1 MTRLRRGRRPALVAA
16 LVTAL
21 SLVLTGCGF
30 WDWLAGRPITRPAVS
45 RAAAD
50 GEGSPADAGD
60 GGDGQVAGGSAPEE
74 PDPAQGDPTGPGD
87 EAGGS
92 GDAAGPGAAEPGH
105 AAGGGDAGGSGDS
118 SGPAGEPEPGSDG
131 EGSGNGA
138 PDRCS
143 LWTAGMEPSPGPFE
157 QVRLEPVDESAEDAS
172 FAAFKASLL
181 DALARR
187 DLAALEAA
195 IHPQIKTDFGGGTG
209 LEDFRRQWGLDRDP
223 EASPVWNMLA
233 DILNLGGVLTGGGDE
248 PLRFTAPYVYAL
260 YNASLD
266 PFGHAVVT
274 GDGVNVR
281 AEPSLEAEILDQA
294 GYLVVRVIQPEDDLP
309 RVQLNGRD
317 YCWVRIQ
324 LPSGEIGY
332 MADRFLWSP
341 VGWRAAFE
349 QDGEGAWRLTFLV
362 AGD

>member
-1 MTRLRRGRRPALVAA
+1 MTRLPRGRRPALVAV

-45 RAAAD
+45 PAAVG
-50 GEGSPADAGD
+50 GEGTPADAGD

-74 PDPAQGDPTGPGD
+74 PDPAQGDETGPGD

-92 GDAAGPGAAEPGH
+92 GDAAG
-105 AAGGGDAGGSGDS
+105 SGDS
-118 SGPAGEPEPGSDG
+118 SGDPAGEPEPGSDG
-131 EGSGNGA
+131 EGSGDGV

-143 LWTAGMEPSPGPFE
+143 LWSAGMEPSPGPFE

-195 IHPQIKTDFGGGTG
+195 VHPQIKTDFGGGTG

-223 EASPVWNMLA
+223 EASPVWNVLT

-248 PLRFTAPYVYAL
+248 PRRFTAPYVYAL

-281 AEPSLEAEILDQA
+281 AQPSLEAEILDQA
-294 GYLVVRVIQPEDDLP
+294 SHLVVRVIQPEGNLP
-309 RVQLNGRD
+309 PVQLSGRD

-332 MADRFLWSP
+332 IADRFLWSP

-349 QDGEGAWRLTFLV
+349 QDDEGAWRLTFLV